1 MPAYYLEALTVTLGL
16 LLLMAEAFVPSKS
29 KAWVGVFAAIGLGSI
44 LILTFFAIGPQY
56 GVMLG
61 AYQVDGVTQF
71 LPKSPKAWHSWP
83 LWNFYQFDS
92 VARFY
97 KIFALVTTI
106 LVVLMSVD
114 YRKILAR
121 YTDHPGSEN
130 GTGEFYALPVFACAG
145 MMWLASAKDLAGA
158 FVALELVTVT
168 FYVLVAYMRRNVGSL
183 EAGVKYLIL
192 GALSTGFLVYG
203 IAWVYGTIGTMN
215 LEGIAQALSPV
226 VFEGYI
232 GTNAVIPA
240 PAQVADNITIPLD
253 FIRVVPAASLP
264 ALLFGIAL
272 VMVGL
277 AFKIG
282 AVPMQVWIPDV
293 YQGAPTPV
301 TAFLSVGSKAAG
313 FILLVRFLE
322 PFLASDLTRGPVLK
336 LLIILSIATLLFGNL
351 AAIPQTNF
359 KRLLAYSSIA
369 HAGFLL
375 LALAAG
381 TAGSEAALGSVQV
394 VSLYLATYLFMTLGV
409 FFVLAQVRIQRD
421 GEDITDF
428 NGLGKTNPMLA
439 MALTILLAAL
449 AGVPLTAGFI
459 GKFFV
464 FSLAVDAALWA
475 GVGVAFI
482 AAAAGFYYYLKV
494 VRAMWWS
501 DPGDRAAVTLPSIS
515 KACVALLT
523 VATLVFGVW
532 PQPILMLLK

>member
-1 MPAYYLEALTVTLGL
+1 MPAYYLEALTVTLGII
-16 LLLMAEAFVPSKS
+16 LLMAETFVPTKS
-29 KAWVGVFAAIGLGSI
+29 KAWIGIAAAIGLGFI
-44 LILTFFAIGPQY
+44 LVLTTLAIGQDAKPD
-56 GVMLG
+56 
-61 AYQVDGVTQF
+61 A
-71 LPKSPKAWHSWP
+71 AWAKWP

-92 VARFY
+92 LARFY

-106 LVVLMSVD
+106 FVVLLSVD

-121 YTDHPGSEN
+121 FTDHPGSEN
-130 GTGEFYALPVFACAG
+130 GTGEYYALPIFACAG
-145 MMWLASAKDLAGA
+145 MMFLASAKDLAGA

-168 FYVLVAYMRRNVGSL
+168 FYILVAYMRRNVGSL

-203 IAWVYGTIGTMN
+203 IAWVYGSTGTMN
-215 LEGIAQALSPV
+215 LTNLQSSISNLQSP
-226 VFEGYI
+226 I
-232 GTNAVIPA
+232 
-240 PAQVADNITIPLD
+240 
-253 FIRVVPAASLP
+253 S
-264 ALLFGIAL
+264 LLFGIAL

-277 AFKIG
+277 SFKIG

-293 YQGAPTPV
+293 YQGAPTPT

-313 FILLVRFLE
+313 FILMIRFLE
-322 PFLASDLTRGPVLK
+322 PFFANDLTRGPVMK
-336 LLIILSIATLLFGNL
+336 LLIILAIATLLFGNL

-381 TAGSEAALGSVQV
+381 ASETAGSLSSVQV
-394 VSLYLATYLFMTLGV
+394 VSFYLATYLIMTLGV
-409 FFVLAQVRIQRD
+409 FFVLSQVRIQRD
-421 GEDITDF
+421 GENIPDF
-428 NGLGKTNPMLA
+428 NGLGKTNPLLA
-439 MALTILLAAL
+439 LALTILLAAL

-464 FSLAVDAALWA
+464 FSLAVDAGLWA

-482 AAAAGFYYYLKV
+482 AAAAGFYYYFNV
-494 VRAMWWS
+494 VRAMWWAE
-501 DPGDRAAVTLPSIS
+501 PGDRAAVTLPLIS

-523 VATLVFGVW
+523 IATLVFGIW
-532 PQPILMLLK
+532 PQPILTLLR